1 MHTFIDY
8 FIFYHKANKVMNE
21 FILFIFKQSI
31 YQITTSY
38 IRTVCIKTTRLGQK
52 NKKMEIKCKKYRR
65 MLKQ

>member
-31 YQITTSY
+31 Y
-38 IRTVCIKTTRLGQK
+38 
-52 NKKMEIKCKKYRR
+52 
-65 MLKQ
+65 